1 MPGFPLERLGAV
13 VDSVLYGSDMQW
25 KFDVSRRLYDIGMET
40 GRDLALLYGST
51 LLGISYLYDYNLDS
65 SVYWLSNSIMLDSV
79 MHRRGEPLYDR
90 IMTMTYN
97 NLGLVYINLAIDYY
111 KGGGLF
117 SGGVAQGG

>member
-1 MPGFPLERLGAV
+1 M
-13 VDSVLYGSDMQW
+13 
-25 KFDVSRRLYDIGMET
+25 SRRLYDIGMET

-65 SVYWLSNSIMLDSV
+65 SCVLASANSIMLDSV

-97 NLGLVYINLAIDYY
+97 NLGLVYINA
-111 KGGGLF
+111 
-117 SGGVAQGG
+117 VP